1 MGASMQG
8 GVGGH
13 AGLFGTAED
22 VSKVMQLFLNKG
34 NYANNKIFNSD
45 SFDLFNKR
53 HFSNNRRGIG
63 FDKPQL
69 DDNVLSTCGCVSD
82 ESFGHSGFTGTY
94 AWADPKD
101 NLIYVFLSN
110 RTYPTMKNN
119 KISENNI
126 RTEVHRLIK
135 EALE

>member
-1 MGASMQG
+1 MQG
-8 GVGGH
+8 GIGGH

-34 NYANNKIFNSD
+34 AYANDKIFTST
-45 SFDLFNKR
+45 SFDIFNKR
-53 HFSNNRRGIG
+53 HFKDNRRGIG

-82 ESFGHSGFTGTY
+82 DSFGHSGFTGTY
-94 AWADPKD
+94 AWADPED
-101 NLIYVFLSN
+101 NLVYVFLSN
-110 RTYPTMKNN
+110 RTYPSMRNN
-119 KISENNI
+119 MISEYNI

-135 EALE
+135 DASE